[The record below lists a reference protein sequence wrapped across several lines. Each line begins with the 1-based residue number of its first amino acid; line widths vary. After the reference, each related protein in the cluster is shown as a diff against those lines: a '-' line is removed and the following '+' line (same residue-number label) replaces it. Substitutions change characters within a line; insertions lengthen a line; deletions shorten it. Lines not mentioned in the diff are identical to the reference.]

1 VNHHPHAI
9 QVPPANHRVAISLTP
24 VPTAPHVFYAVS
36 YDPMGQGWI
45 YFMCQHC
52 HDVSQKPCVDP
63 RNRLSH
69 WVGWYAAQHA
79 GC

>member
-1 VNHHPHAI
+1 MTTATT
-9 QVPPANHRVAISLTP
+9 VPPRHYRHVIPWTRLG
-24 VPTAPHVFYAVS
+24 TAPHVAYALS

-45 YFMCQHC
+45 YFSCGRC
-52 HDVSQKPCVDP
+52 RDTSQKPCEDP
-63 RNRLSH
+63 QNRLSH